1 MVTPA
6 TGMKLMTSLV
16 VPAMVATGPT
26 QPQVLLLVRLV
37 VIVRVEY
44 RMAHQHLQLRPPHD
58 PRQNSLHHLQHKLQ
72 YLLLLMARLVP
83 IQPDGLIHM
92 VMAANGMKL
101 MTSLV
106 VPAMVASGPTQ
117 QQVSLLIRLAAIAVV
132 VVRMVVTAVVTD
144 LAVMFPGTWI
154 AMAMDAVGTSSTL
167 QIVVY
172 IGAMQTAQQ
181 VLEHPMN
188 LAVCAN
194 PNPNIYRFIII

>member
-1 MVTPA
+1 MIYYP
-6 TGMKLMTSLV
+6 
-16 VPAMVATGPT
+16 
-26 QPQVLLLVRLV
+26 V

-72 YLLLLMARLVP
+72 YLLLLMARLVT

-132 VVRMVVTAVVTD
+132 VVRMVVMMVVTAVVTD
-144 LAVMFPGTWI
+144 LAVMFPGT
-154 AMAMDAVGTSSTL
+154 
-167 QIVVY
+167 
-172 IGAMQTAQQ
+172 
-181 VLEHPMN
+181 
-188 LAVCAN
+188 
-194 PNPNIYRFIII
+194 